1 MIERFAMW
9 LYRRLVPASLRR
21 KFPQD
26 FKDGL
31 LVSLSLISRRDLA
44 TIRLRRTARIAS
56 KTGDWSR
63 AVTLWQELAAECSPT
78 NVQVHDGTLAR
89 VLARQRALPRA
100 RPGAEDLETL
110 SDTELNR
117 VLKGGLASFDLQN
130 QRRAKYTRMEL
141 MRARLSQAM
150 VLHDQGKLRH
160 FREQVSRA
168 VEAIPDQRVFKK
180 DPLVLGALRL
190 YVGEALTSDGLLP
203 RPAVARDRPLR
214 IAFCLDVLKLSDVH
228 THTRVIFAICRNLMQ
243 LDPAIET
250 HVIVTNERF
259 VVTTPIINAS
269 FDPGRGAALI
279 DEAREALPEFFGTRF
294 KLHVFLS
301 LGLAGLVD
309 TCQEILA
316 IDPDLLLYGGGSK
329 GFYSNE
335 SLVVRHCLFDH
346 FPTAFFFIQ
355 SNNEVDPKNDLIIA
369 RGPHPVLGDPG
380 LTPVRIQPY
389 PTITE
394 SRIETVL
401 EPERRLNKVIV
412 SAIAGSRM
420 DLRMAEQSDSDMR
433 AFFSILDRN
442 PGAVWHFI
450 GAADP
455 DGMIRA
461 NRHVARR
468 VKSGQVVVHPVLPLP
483 EFSALTGTAA
493 LFLHLPSFTGG
504 SGGATVAR
512 RAGVPILTFR
522 HSDVSGRQPAE
533 TVFETGD
540 TAGFVA
546 MANRL
551 LEDGE
556 LWLGVVKRQFAHTR
570 WIQEHSVQGFYDC
583 LHEAHRAGLTR
594 LAAAAGAAPAAS
606 LPRSG

>member
-1 MIERFAMW
+1 MIERFATW
-9 LYRRLVPASLRR
+9 LYRRLLPASLRR

-44 TIRLRRTARIAS
+44 TIKLRRAARVAS
-56 KTGDWSR
+56 KTGDWNR
-63 AVTLWQELAAECSPT
+63 AVALWQELAADCSPT
-78 NVQVHDGTLAR
+78 NVQLQDGTVQR
-89 VLARQRALPRA
+89 VFARQRALPAA
-100 RPGAEDLETL
+100 RPGTEDLDML
-110 SDTELNR
+110 SDTDLNR
-117 VLKGGLASFDLQN
+117 VLKGGLASFDLEN
-130 QRRAKYTRMEL
+130 QRRAKYTRAEL

-150 VLHDQGKLRH
+150 ALHAQGKSRH

-168 VEAIPDQRVFKK
+168 IEAIPDQRVFKK

-190 YVGEALTSDGLLP
+190 YVSDALEADGRLP
-203 RPAVARDRPLR
+203 RLLAARDRPLR

-294 KLHVFLS
+294 RLHVFMS

-316 IDPDLLLYGGGSK
+316 IDPDLVLYGGGSK

-355 SNNEVDPKNDLIIA
+355 SNNEVDSKNDLIIA

-380 LTPVRIQPY
+380 QTPVRIQPY

-394 SRIETVL
+394 SHIQTVL
-401 EPERRLNKVIV
+401 QPERRLDKVIV

-433 AFFSILDRN
+433 AFFSILDRH

-455 DGMIRA
+455 EGMIKA

-483 EFSALTGTAA
+483 DFTALTGKAA

-551 LEDGE
+551 LEDGD
-556 LWLGVVKRQFAHTR
+556 LWLDVVKRQFAHTR
-570 WIQEHSVQGFYDC
+570 WIQEHSAQGFYEC
-583 LHEAHRAGLTR
+583 LLAAHQAGLAR
-594 LAAAAGAAPAAS
+594 LAAAGAAPVAS
-606 LPRSG
+606 MQPSG